1 MDNKQPIT
9 IQRGTFVCNI
19 YDVGNLIRLPLA
31 NVRKLWKIMFS
42 AQDENRETIQI
53 IKDWLPMFIAE
64 CAERIPQEE
73 AELAAAKADAA
84 RAHSENAIMGDD
96 YWRKKV
102 IAQMREL
109 KAAKARKESEEIT
122 LKIIETVEASRQR
135 RDAPKR
141 ADQIVHMAQRRVK
154 AAKADYVKAQ
164 KLQAIFNEFITK

>member
-19 YDVGNLIRLPLA
+19 YDVGNLMRLPLA

-42 AQDENRETIQI
+42 AQDENRETIRI
-53 IKDWLPMFIAE
+53 IKEWLPTFIAE

-141 ADQIVHMAQRRVK
+141 ADQIVHMAQGRVK

>member
-9 IQRGTFVCNI
+9 IQRGAFVCNI
-19 YDVGNLIRLPLA
+19 YNVGNLMRLPLA
-31 NVRKLWKIMFS
+31 NVRKLWKSMFS
-42 AQDENRETIQI
+42 AEDENRETIQT
-53 IKDWLPMFIAE
+53 IKGWLPAFVAE
-64 CAERIPQEE
+64 CAGHIPQAE
-73 AELAAAKADAA
+73 AELATAEADAV
-84 RAHSENAIMGDD
+84 RAHSESAIMGDD

-135 RDAPKR
+135 RDAPKQ
-141 ADQIVHMAQRRVK
+141 ADRIVQMAQGRVK

-164 KLQAIFNEFITK
+164 KLQAIFNEFTTK

>member
-1 MDNKQPIT
+1 MPTMQPIT
-9 IQRGTFVCNI
+9 IRRGSFVCNI
-19 YDVGNLIRLPLA
+19 YDIGNLMWLPLA

-42 AQDENRETIQI
+42 AEYENRETIQI
-53 IKDWLPMFIAE
+53 IKDWLPLFIAE

-141 ADQIVHMAQRRVK
+141 ADQIVHMAQGRVK

-164 KLQAIFNEFITK
+164 KLQAIFNAFTTK